1 MKLSKI
7 TCEEFAA
14 KLASKEPVPGG
25 GGVAALVGA
34 LGAALGSMVGN
45 YSIGKKKFLGMEA
58 KHQEI
63 IDKKPSADLWIG
75 QTDEEELGFSYSD
88 ADNVLYEL
96 LDKKKGRTQIIEMGF
111 TSEVV
116 DSIIEK
122 IKNSEFKRRMPKIA
136 FIRDRV

>member
-7 TCEEFAA
+7 TCEEFAQ

-25 GGVAALVGA
+25 GGVAALVGS

-63 IDKKPSADLWIG
+63 IDKSCDLMNKLLELIDEDAETLNHFQKHTECLRIHLNRQRKRRKFSRAVLKLPQADL
-75 QTDEEELGFSYSD
+75 
-88 ADNVLYEL
+88 
-96 LDKKKGRTQIIEMGF
+96 
-111 TSEVV
+111 
-116 DSIIEK
+116 
-122 IKNSEFKRRMPKIA
+122 
-136 FIRDRV
+136 